1 MSGVDAPLR
10 EGACEPEPLPEP
22 LAPEPLPPEKRA
34 RMAARLAWMMA
45 VAVGTPFLC
54 LALIAN
60 ALIPCAHDVA
70 CKGKRGWLMAGL
82 ALVLTVGAGL
92 LARRRV
98 RAALDGVGDK

>member
-1 MSGVDAPLR
+1 MSA
-10 EGACEPEPLPEP
+10 ESNEPLGPET
-22 LAPEPLPPEKRA
+22 LSPERRA
-34 RMAARLAWMMA
+34 LMAARLAWMMA
-45 VAVGTPFLC
+45 IAVGTPFLC

-60 ALIPCAHDVA
+60 ALIPCAHQVA

-98 RAALDGVGDK
+98 KAALDKAGEDWAGEEP

>member
-1 MSGVDAPLR
+1 MSA
-10 EGACEPEPLPEP
+10 ESNEPLGPET
-22 LAPEPLPPEKRA
+22 LSPERRA
-34 RMAARLAWMMA
+34 LMAARLAWMMA
-45 VAVGTPFLC
+45 IAVGTPFLC

-60 ALIPCAHDVA
+60 ALIPCAHQVA

-98 RAALDGVGDK
+98 KAALDKAGEEL

>member
-1 MSGVDAPLR
+1 MST
-10 EGACEPEPLPEP
+10 EPTES
-22 LAPEPLPPEKRA
+22 LAPKQISPERKA
-34 RMAARLAWMMA
+34 LMAARLAWMMA
-45 VAVGTPFLC
+45 IAVGTPFLC

-60 ALIPCAHDVA
+60 ALIPCAHEVA

-98 RAALDGVGDK
+98 KAALDKAGEDA